1 VQYGR
6 IWSAWTVLGTL
17 ATGAYFLLPAGG
29 LGANLAYNAIGLT
42 AGLMIL
48 VAVRLHR
55 PAHPA
60 MWYFFAA
67 GQIVW
72 VLGDV
77 VYEIYQYVLHLEP
90 YPSPA
95 DAFYLSAY
103 PMLLIGFWLLVR
115 PRGRGRDLAGL
126 IDASIVA
133 TGLGLVFWL
142 FVLRPTV
149 AGESATSLARLISAA
164 YPALDAMLLAILARL
179 FTSGGRRTASA
190 RLLGLAALLMLAADI
205 GFSVI
210 TLYWPDADSGFL
222 DSEWLL
228 SYVLWASAALHPSM
242 RSSATAAV
250 SARVGR
256 RRLAVLAGC
265 SLLAPA
271 MLFVPGVAADPVN
284 RIAIGAGAVVLF
296 LLVVLRMSG
305 FVGQVQRQSAQL
317 EGLAM
322 RDDLT
327 GLANRRGFAARLA
340 AGGAQVA
347 LLDLNGFKD
356 VNDELG
362 HAIGD
367 RLLIGVARRL
377 ALTVG
382 DTGLVARMGG
392 DEFAVLMPGDDDL
405 GARLTAALSQPVPA
419 GGHELLVTAS
429 IGLAGFESGVGGT
442 AGLDG
447 GVAGLDPA
455 EVLRRADVAMH
466 AAKRDGDPCRRYG
479 PELDRLAGDEARLG
493 AELRTALDTGQFRLV
508 YQPIVDLPLGR
519 IVAVETLV
527 RWEHPDR
534 GLISPADFIPVAE
547 RNGLIIDLGTWILR
561 TACRQAAQWRVT
573 YGADAPG
580 KISVNVSARQLAR
593 PGFVDLVAAALA
605 DSGLP
610 PECLAIEVTET
621 AVFEGGRALEALHG
635 VHDLGVWIALDD
647 FGTGHSSLT
656 LLQTVPVDILK
667 VDKSFVDSIT
677 MAGRHAV
684 IATALIQV
692 SNGLGLTA
700 VAEGVETAAQA
711 DELYRLGYQLAQ
723 GYHFGHPVAEPNFRP
738 ALSTA
743 PD

>member
-1 VQYGR
+1 V
-6 IWSAWTVLGTL
+6 AWTILGVLVI
-17 ATGAYFLLPAGG
+17 AAYFLLPSGG
-29 LGANLAYNAIGLT
+29 LAANLAYNVIGLV
-42 AGLMIL
+42 AALMIL

-55 PAHPA
+55 PARPA
-60 MWYFFAA
+60 MWYWFAA
-67 GQIVW
+67 GQIIW

-77 VYEIYQYVLHLEP
+77 TYEIYQYVLHLEP
-90 YPSPA
+90 YPSFA
-95 DAFYLSAY
+95 DVFYVSAY
-103 PMLLIGFWLLVR
+103 PMIMIGFLLLVR
-115 PRGRGRDLAGL
+115 DRTRGRDLAGL

-142 FVLRPTV
+142 FVLRPT
-149 AGESATSLARLISAA
+149 AADDGSEWLTRLVSTA
-164 YPALDAMLLAILARL
+164 YPALDALLLATLARL
-179 FTSGGRRTASA
+179 YTGAGRRSPSV
-190 RLLGLAALLMLAADI
+190 RLLGLAAVAMLVADV
-205 GFSVI
+205 GFSMI
-210 TLYWPDADSGFL
+210 TLYWPDADSDFL
-222 DSEWLL
+222 NGGWLL

-242 RSSATAAV
+242 RSTATATA
-250 SARVGR
+250 SGRVGR
-256 RRLAVLAGC
+256 RRLATLAAC

-271 MLFVPGVAADPVN
+271 MLFIPGVAADAVN
-284 RIAIGAGAVVLF
+284 RTAIGSGAVVLF

-305 FVGQVQRQSAQL
+305 FVAQVQRQSAQL

-327 GLANRRGFAARLA
+327 GLANRRSFESRLRSSLA
-340 AGGAQVA
+340 AGPAVVAQ
-347 LLDLNGFKD
+347 LDLNGFKD
-356 VNDELG
+356 VNDKFG
-362 HAIGD
+362 HAVGD
-367 RLLIGVARRL
+367 RLLIGVAERL

-382 DTGLVARMGG
+382 DSGLVARMGG
-392 DEFAVLMPGDDDL
+392 DEFAILIPGEDAEAVEL
-405 GARLTAALSQPVPA
+405 TGRLAAFLSQPVPA
-419 GGHELLVTAS
+419 SGHELLVSAS
-429 IGLAGFESGVGGT
+429 IGLAGG
-442 AGLDG
+442 
-447 GVAGLDPA
+447 AGLDPV
-455 EVLRRADVAMH
+455 EVLRRADVAMYAGKH
-466 AAKRDGDPCRRYG
+466 DGDPCRWYD

-508 YQPIVDLPLGR
+508 YQPIVELPLGR
-519 IVAVETLV
+519 TVAVETLV
-527 RWEHPDR
+527 RWEHPER

-561 TACRQAAQWRVT
+561 TACRQAARWRT
-573 YGADAPG
+573 EYGADAPR

-610 PECLAIEVTET
+610 ADCLAVEVTET

-711 DELYRLGYQLAQ
+711 DELYRLGYQMAQ
-723 GYHFGHPVAEPNFRP
+723 GYHFGRPVAQPDFRP
-738 ALSTA
+738 AIAALT
-743 PD
+743 D